1 MADEL
6 HARDLEERLQR
17 GSPFGTKYDALAA
30 RIQLLHS
37 SIILHD
43 AQDAQLITERIR
55 KSFSLTPLASADQAS
70 RSTKIEFEWQN
81 ERCRIPGMGPL
92 SFSGK
97 LIVDGN
103 VVLDLSD
110 VTTDVYMDA
119 LTQLRSLVT
128 GLTAPALTEEKQR
141 EADWCIAFLCTHP
154 SDYAFDAVSRA
165 LALEGDVTPHEI

>member
-1 MADEL
+1 
-6 HARDLEERLQR
+6 
-17 GSPFGTKYDALAA
+17 
-30 RIQLLHS
+30 
-37 SIILHD
+37 
-43 AQDAQLITERIR
+43 
-55 KSFSLTPLASADQAS
+55 
-70 RSTKIEFEWQN
+70 
-81 ERCRIPGMGPL
+81 MGPL